1 MVVSYNVY
9 PKDCPFPSFIGRFSM
24 LTGFSEVTGCTE
36 ARWEAERPW
45 PHPLEGADLMLCSGF
60 SLPRGQPMA
69 HP

>member
-1 MVVSYNVY
+1 
-9 PKDCPFPSFIGRFSM
+9 M

-60 SLPRGQPMA
+60 SLPQGQPMA